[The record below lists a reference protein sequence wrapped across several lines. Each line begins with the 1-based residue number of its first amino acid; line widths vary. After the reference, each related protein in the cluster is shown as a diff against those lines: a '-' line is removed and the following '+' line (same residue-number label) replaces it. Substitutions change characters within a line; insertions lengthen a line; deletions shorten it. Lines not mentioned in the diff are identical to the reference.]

1 MASKAS
7 SSSAAAG
14 EADMRRFFASKF
26 CMREAQ
32 NIMGEREAKAFVE
45 RRCENMVL
53 AWRMCGV
60 SVKDLVGQFLD
71 RPIRPFDKGTNYL
84 DKTSVQSKWLKVL
97 EGKRPELRSLG
108 VDPHLLIGS
117 TIQYLAHA

>member
-7 SSSAAAG
+7 SDASGG

-26 CMREAQ
+26 GMREVQ
-32 NIMGEREAKAFVE
+32 KIMGEREGKAFVE
-45 RRCENMVL
+45 RKCENMVL

-60 SVKDLVGQFLD
+60 SVKDLVRQFLA
-71 RPIRPFDKGTNYL
+71 RPIRPFDKGTNYV
-84 DKTSVQSKWLKVL
+84 DKTSVQSKWLNML
-97 EGKRPELRSLG
+97 EARRPELRSLG

>member
-7 SSSAAAG
+7 SDAGG

-26 CMREAQ
+26 GMRAVQ
-32 NIMGEREAKAFVE
+32 KIMGEREAKAFVE
-45 RRCENMVL
+45 RKCENMVL

-60 SVKDLVGQFLD
+60 SVRDLVREFLE
-71 RPIRPFDKGTNYL
+71 RPIRPFNKGTNYV
-84 DKTSVQSKWLKVL
+84 DKTSVQSKWLKML
-97 EGKRPELRSLG
+97 EAKRPELRSLG